1 MEVIIGRESGSSRLH
16 ISGYNLEKFLGN
28 PGSVPKSV
36 SRQHCK
42 LSVDAQ
48 GNCTIINLKPENCTL
63 VNGVAVESKHI
74 TFSDRVELGPEH
86 FRINQKEIIES
97 VTGKE
102 MPQTFSILP
111 LQRVWDEYNDKKL
124 QFQIKERKSASVQ
137 SVVGIISMLSIACGF
152 IPGIPLGLR
161 VVLYLIALVLGIYFF
176 VIRYKQSGEAPLYLA
191 DLDKKFHED
200 YVCPNPKC
208 RRFLGYSPYSD
219 LRKTKG
225 CYQCNAKYTEEQPK

>member
-48 GNCTIINLKPENCTL
+48 GNCTIINLQPENCTL
-63 VNGVAVESKHI
+63 VNGVAIESKHI
-74 TFSDRVELGPEH
+74 TFSARVELGPEH

-111 LQRVWDEYNDKKL
+111 LQRVWDEYNDK
-124 QFQIKERKSASVQ
+124 
-137 SVVGIISMLSIACGF
+137 
-152 IPGIPLGLR
+152 
-161 VVLYLIALVLGIYFF
+161 
-176 VIRYKQSGEAPLYLA
+176 
-191 DLDKKFHED
+191 
-200 YVCPNPKC
+200 
-208 RRFLGYSPYSD
+208 
-219 LRKTKG
+219 
-225 CYQCNAKYTEEQPK
+225 